1 MSDLNNA
8 KIIAERE
15 ASAPPPPYEFAT
27 TDHTSS
33 SSNQTELKY
42 TPEFKAPPPPP
53 PYETKPSTTP
63 SSTRQIIYVPSNQTF
78 ESEPVIMN
86 CPNCQ
91 KLIETNIEH
100 KVGLLSWLG
109 CLGCV
114 LLDCTAGC
122 CLIPFCV
129 DSCKDVEHY
138 CPSCKSFLGKYKRL
152 G

>member
-1 MSDLNNA
+1 MSNNE
-8 KIIAERE
+8 KLIPERE
-15 ASAPPPPYEFAT
+15 ASAPPPPYEFEAT
-27 TDHTSS
+27 GNSS
-33 SSNQTELKY
+33 SSNPAELKY

-53 PYETKPSTTP
+53 PYETKPTITP
-63 SSTRQIIYVPSNQTF
+63 SSTRQIVYVPSNQTF

-86 CPNCQ
+86 CPYCQ
-91 KLIETNIEH
+91 KLIETKIEH

-122 CLIPFCV
+122 CLIPFCI
-129 DSCKDVEHY
+129 DSCKDCEHY